1 MVMEATGVIYSENN
15 NLLVIDM
22 AFTAIIEKEDDWYV
36 AKAAEF
42 EIASQGKSVEEAI
55 ANLKEAIELYL
66 KHAEPDELAAIQKRQ
81 ASLLIAPF
89 DIERPRPSSSRAK
102 PVSRSAAS
110 A

>member
-1 MVMEATGVIYSENN
+1 MSVIR
-15 NLLVIDM
+15 M
-22 AFTAIIEKEDDWYV
+22 AFTAIIEKEADWYV

-81 ASLLIAPF
+81 ASLLIASL
-89 DIERPRPSSSRAK
+89 DIKSPRQPLPSSSRAK
-102 PVSRSAAS
+102 PVSRSPAS